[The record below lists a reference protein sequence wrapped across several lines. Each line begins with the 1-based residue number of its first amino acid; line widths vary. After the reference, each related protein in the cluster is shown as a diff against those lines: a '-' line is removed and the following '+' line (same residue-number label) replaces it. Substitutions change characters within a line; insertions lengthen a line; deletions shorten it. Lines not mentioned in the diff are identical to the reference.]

1 MAVTTIFHLF
11 HDRCERVVPSAC
23 AAASIRSGL
32 AVLVSLLILTVASVA
47 CAEAVDKVARLRNVL
62 REVRFVAY
70 TPTDFAVVNG
80 QPKSASAARIGQDLA
95 RLHADFQGLITYS
108 CANGVEQ
115 VPAVAAQ
122 LGYRALI
129 LGVWDPT
136 SKTEVD
142 AAVALARRYPSLVVG
157 ISLGNETLL
166 AKRLPWPALRR
177 ALEQL
182 RIALPMVAV
191 TTSEPFYY
199 YLLDD
204 TPGFLEAQDFLL
216 PSIHPLYQP
225 WFKGSTVAT
234 DVDFVVE
241 VLGKLAARS
250 DKPILVKETGLPSG
264 PRELGFTPDRQARFW
279 SLLSTRVS
287 SDDKHAIA
295 YFEAYDQPWKAENA
309 RAEFGLHPEEGHWG
323 FYDEQGRSK
332 AVLRTLRDIWY
343 PRARQ

>member
-1 MAVTTIFHLF
+1 MVTIFHRLL
-11 HDRCERVVPSAC
+11 DRSGYGVAAADVAEGLCSKLIVFASLLCLSFAGVSQ
-23 AAASIRSGL
+23 AASI
-32 AVLVSLLILTVASVA
+32 
-47 CAEAVDKVARLRNVL
+47 DKVARLRLAL

-70 TPTDFAVVNG
+70 TPTDFTVVNG
-80 QPKSASAARIGQDLA
+80 QPKHASATRIGQDLSL
-95 RLHADFQGLITYS
+95 LHRDFQGLITYS

-115 VPAVAAQ
+115 VPAVAAR

-136 SKTEVD
+136 SKAEVD
-142 AAVALARRYPSLVVG
+142 TAVALARRYPGLVVG

-166 AKRLPWPALRR
+166 AKRLPWPVLRR

-182 RIALPMVAV
+182 RVALPNVAV

-204 TPGFLEAQDFLL
+204 TPGFLDAQDFLL

-225 WFKGSTVAT
+225 WFKGSTVET

-241 VLGKLAARS
+241 VLSKLAART

-264 PRELGFTPDRQARFW
+264 PQDLGFTPANQALFW
-279 SLLSTRVS
+279 SLLSTRVRA
-287 SDDKHAIA
+287 DGKRAFA
-295 YFEAYDQPWKAENA
+295 YFEAFDQPWKAENA

-323 FYDEQGRSK
+323 FYDTQGRGK
-332 AVLRTLRDIWY
+332 PVLRALREIWHSHSR
-343 PRARQ
+343 P

>member
-1 MAVTTIFHLF
+1 MVTIFHRVL
-11 HDRCERVVPSAC
+11 DRCKVAVASAC
-23 AAASIRSGL
+23 VPASFRSRLAA
-32 AVLVSLLILTVASVA
+32 LVSLLFLTVASVA
-47 CAEAVDKVARLRNVL
+47 CAAAVDKVTRLRNAL

-70 TPTDFAVVNG
+70 TPTDFAVVDG
-80 QPKSASAARIGQDLA
+80 RPKSASVARIGQDLA
-95 RLHADFQGLITYS
+95 RLRPDFQGLITYS

-115 VPAVAAQ
+115 APAVAAR

-166 AKRLPWPALRR
+166 AKRLSWPILRR

-182 RIALPMVAV
+182 RVALPEVAV

-204 TPGFLEAQDFLL
+204 TPGFLDAQDFLL

-225 WFKGSTVAT
+225 WFQASTVAT

-241 VLGKLAARS
+241 VLGKLAART

-264 PRELGFTPDRQARFW
+264 PRDLGFTPDYQARFW
-279 SLLSTRVS
+279 RPV
-287 SDDKHAIA
+287 
-295 YFEAYDQPWKAENA
+295 E
-309 RAEFGLHPEEGHWG
+309 RAC
-323 FYDEQGRSK
+323 QR
-332 AVLRTLRDIWY
+332 R
-343 PRARQ
+343 

>member
-1 MAVTTIFHLF
+1 MVTIFNLLL
-11 HDRCERVVPSAC
+11 DRYKLLVASAC
-23 AAASIRSGL
+23 VTASLRSRLAA
-32 AVLVSLLILTVASVA
+32 LVSLLILTAVSGA
-47 CAEAVDKVARLRNVL
+47 CAEAADKVARLRKAL
-62 REVRFVAY
+62 SEVHFVAY

-80 QPKSASAARIGQDLA
+80 QPKSASAARIGKDLA
-95 RLHADFQGLITYS
+95 RLHSDFQGLITYS

-136 SKTEVD
+136 SKAEIDT
-142 AAVALARRYPSLVVG
+142 AVALAQRYPGLVVG

-166 AKRLPWPALRR
+166 AKRLSWPVLRR

-182 RIALPMVAV
+182 RVALPEVAV

-204 TPGFLEAQDFLL
+204 TPGFLDAQDFLL

-225 WFKGSTVAT
+225 WFKGSTVAN

-250 DKPILVKETGLPSG
+250 GKPILVKETGLPSG
-264 PRELGFTPDRQARFW
+264 PPDLGFTPERQARFW
-279 SLLSTRVS
+279 SLLSTRVRG
-287 SDDKHAIA
+287 DDKRAIA
-295 YFEAYDQPWKAENA
+295 FFEAFDQPWKAENA

-323 FYDEQGRSK
+323 LYDAQGRSK
-332 AVLRTLRDIWY
+332 PVLHMLKGAWHPLSR
-343 PRARQ
+343 P

>member
-1 MAVTTIFHLF
+1 MVTIIHLL
-11 HDRCERVVPSAC
+11 HERFWGVVALLFLTL
-23 AAASIRSGL
+23 AAATH
-32 AVLVSLLILTVASVA
+32 ADAA
-47 CAEAVDKVARLRNVL
+47 DKITRLRADL

-70 TPTDFAVVNG
+70 TPTDFSVVNG
-80 QPKSASAARIGQDLA
+80 QTRPASAARIGQDLA
-95 RLHADFQGLITYS
+95 RLHSDFQGLITYS

-115 VPAVAAQ
+115 VPAVAAR

-142 AAVALARRYPSLVVG
+142 TAVALARRYPNLVVG

-166 AKRLPWPALRR
+166 AKRLPWPVLRS

-182 RIALPMVAV
+182 RVALPEVAV

-204 TPGFLEAQDFLL
+204 TPGFLDAQDFLL

-225 WFKGSTVAT
+225 WFKGSTVET
-234 DVDFVVE
+234 DVNFVVE
-241 VLGKLAARS
+241 VLGKLAART

-264 PRELGFTPDRQARFW
+264 PQGSGFTPEHQAQFW
-279 SLLSTRVS
+279 RLLSARVS
-287 SDDKHAIA
+287 ADDKHAIA
-295 YFEAYDQPWKAENA
+295 YFEAFDQPWKAENA
-309 RAEFGLHPEEGHWG
+309 RAEFGLHPEEGYWG
-323 FYDEQGRSK
+323 LYDAQGRSK
-332 AVLRTLRDIWY
+332 PVLRTLRGIWH
-343 PRARQ
+343 PHSSP

>member
-1 MAVTTIFHLF
+1 MVTIIHLLLDRSMLVVALTGVAVGFRARLIAL
-11 HDRCERVVPSAC
+11 A
-23 AAASIRSGL
+23 GL
-32 AVLVSLLILTVASVA
+32 LCLTVASMA
-47 CAEAVDKVARLRNVL
+47 HAEAIDKVARLRAVL

-70 TPTDFAVVNG
+70 TPTDFTVVNG
-80 QPKSASAARIGQDLA
+80 QARPASTARIGRDLA
-95 RLHADFQGLITYS
+95 QLHPDFQGLITYS

-115 VPAVAAQ
+115 VPAVAAR

-136 SKTEVD
+136 SRTEVD
-142 AAVALARRYPSLVVG
+142 TAVALARRYPGLVVG
-157 ISLGNETLL
+157 ISLGNEMLL
-166 AKRLPWPALRR
+166 AKRLPWAVLRH

-182 RIALPMVAV
+182 RVALPDVAV

-204 TPGFLEAQDFLL
+204 TPGFLDVQDFLL

-241 VLGKLAARS
+241 VLGKLAART

-264 PRELGFTPDRQARFW
+264 PQELGFTSEHQTLFW
-279 SLLSTRVS
+279 RLLSARIS
-287 SDDKHAIA
+287 ADDKRAIA
-295 YFEAYDQPWKAENA
+295 YFEAFDQPWKAENA

-323 FYDEQGRSK
+323 LYDAQGRSK
-332 AVLRTLRDIWY
+332 PVLRVLRDVW
-343 PRARQ
+343 RQRSKP

>member
-1 MAVTTIFHLF
+1 MVTIFHLLL
-11 HDRCERVVPSAC
+11 ERFLGVVALLSLT
-23 AAASIRSGL
+23 L
-32 AVLVSLLILTVASVA
+32 ATVAHA
-47 CAEAVDKVARLRNVL
+47 DAVDKIARLRTAL

-80 QPKSASAARIGQDLA
+80 QTKPASMARIGRDLK

-115 VPAVAAQ
+115 VPAMAAR

-136 SKTEVD
+136 SKTEID
-142 AAVALARRYPSLVVG
+142 TAVALARRYPGLVIGVA
-157 ISLGNETLL
+157 LGNETLL
-166 AKRLPWPALRR
+166 AQRLPWPVLQRALR
-177 ALEQL
+177 QL
-182 RIALPMVAV
+182 RAALPDVAV

-204 TPGFLEAQDFLL
+204 TPGFLAAQDFLL
-216 PSIHPLYQP
+216 PSVHPLYQP
-225 WFKGSTVAT
+225 WFKGSTVET
-234 DVDFVVE
+234 DVNFVVE
-241 VLGKLAARS
+241 VLSKLAART

-264 PRELGFTPDRQARFW
+264 PQELGFTPDRQALFW
-279 SLLSTRVS
+279 RLLSTRVNAN
-287 SDDKHAIA
+287 DKHAIA

-323 FYDEQGRSK
+323 FYDVDGRAKPALQAVRETWHRQG
-332 AVLRTLRDIWY
+332 
-343 PRARQ
+343 P